1 MSKQVMRAG
10 ELKKMLEGVDD
21 GVLVVSVS
29 AVSSVIGVRVSM
41 LSVEKLD
48 RGYDIHL
55 LKEDG
60 IDLGVDEEV
69 LMFHSVDE
77 EGV

>member
-1 MSKQVMRAG
+1 MSKQVMRVG

-41 LSVEKLD
+41 LS
-48 RGYDIHL
+48 
-55 LKEDG
+55 
-60 IDLGVDEEV
+60 
-69 LMFHSVDE
+69 
-77 EGV
+77 